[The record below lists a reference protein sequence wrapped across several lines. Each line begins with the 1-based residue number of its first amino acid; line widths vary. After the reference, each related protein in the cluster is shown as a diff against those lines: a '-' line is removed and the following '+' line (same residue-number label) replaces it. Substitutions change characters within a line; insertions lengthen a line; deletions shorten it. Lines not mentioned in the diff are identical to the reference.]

1 MFPNYCQISSK
12 VNVDMKKILIR
23 IYQYFIDRVLKKR
36 VTLIGSVHHFCKHSR
51 ILLIDGAKA
60 EQIVLHDHVDMYGV
74 IKVSHK
80 GRVTMGDYSKIGVGS
95 TIMAVNNIFIGN
107 YTAIGD
113 KTVIVD
119 NNNHPIDPEFR
130 RKMRET
136 PHGSDMRQWKH
147 SASSPITI
155 GENVWI
161 GSNVRICKGV
171 YIGNN
176 AIIAA
181 CSVVT
186 KDVPANSIA
195 AGNPAKIVKTDI

>member
-1 MFPNYCQISSK
+1 MLLKCA
-12 VNVDMKKILIR
+12 DMKKILMR
-23 IYQYFIDRVLKKR
+23 VYQYFIYRTLKNR
-36 VTLIGSVHHFCKHSR
+36 VTLVGTVHRFNRHSR
-51 ILLIDGAKA
+51 IGLIDGAKA
-60 EQIVLHDHVDMYGV
+60 EQIILHDHVDMYGSIV
-74 IKVSHK
+74 VSYK
-80 GRVTMGDYSKIGVGS
+80 GCVTMGNYCKIGVGS
-95 TIMAVNNIFIGN
+95 AIMAVNNISIGN
-107 YTAIGD
+107 YTAIAD

-136 PHGSDMRQWKH
+136 PHDSDMRQWKH
-147 SASSPITI
+147 SASSPIII

-171 YIGNN
+171 HIGDN

-195 AGNPAKIVKTDI
+195 AGNPAKIVKVNINEK

>member
-1 MFPNYCQISSK
+1 
-12 VNVDMKKILIR
+12 MKKMLMR
-23 IYQYFIDRVLKKR
+23 VYQYFVYRTLKNR
-36 VTLIGSVHHFCKHSR
+36 VTLVGGVHRFNKHSR
-51 ILLIDGAKA
+51 IRLVDGAKA
-60 EQIVLHDHVDMYGV
+60 EQIILYDHVDMYGDIV
-74 IKVSHK
+74 VSYK
-80 GRVTMGDYSKIGVGS
+80 GRVTMGNYCKIGVGS
-95 TIMAVNNIFIGN
+95 AIMAVNNIFIGN
-107 YTAIGD
+107 YTAIAD

-147 SASSPITI
+147 SVSSPIII

-171 YIGNN
+171 HIGDN

-195 AGNPAKIVKTDI
+195 AGNPAKIVKTNINE